1 MAAPAT
7 ESAIKAI
14 RELIIRGELRPGAR
28 LPAENVLAADLGL
41 SRNTLRE
48 AVRALVTARVLD
60 VRRGDGTFVTS
71 LEPQL
76 LLEGIGFAVE
86 LMQQG
91 RALELLE
98 LRRILEPAATALAAT
113 RIAAADLAALGEALA
128 AMEHSHGE
136 TRIKQDIEFHAR
148 IARASGNQ
156 TLATMLSELSGKTVH
171 ARIWH
176 GTIEAH
182 ADDRAHAEHL
192 AIHGALVDADPALA
206 HSAALVHVAHTEVW
220 YRRMVAEDARRAG

>member
-1 MAAPAT
+1 
-7 ESAIKAI
+7 
-14 RELIIRGELRPGAR
+14 
-28 LPAENVLAADLGL
+28 
-41 SRNTLRE
+41 
-48 AVRALVTARVLD
+48 VLD

-86 LMQQG
+86 LMQQD
-91 RALELLE
+91 RAVELLE

-113 RIAAADLAALGEALA
+113 RMGQAELDELETALL
-128 AMEHSHGE
+128 AMEGSHGE
-136 TRIKQDIEFHAR
+136 TRIKQDIDFHAR
-148 IARASGNQ
+148 IARGSGNQ

-182 ADDRAHAEHL
+182 ADERAHAEHE
-192 AIHGALVDADPALA
+192 AIYAALRDRDPALA
-206 HSAALVHVAHTEVW
+206 HSAALVHVAHTELW
-220 YRRMVAEDARRAG
+220 YRRMLGDPAPAAG